1 MDMESTSHTHNF
13 PLTDMQVQALL
24 GRMDQERETAKPSK
38 RRMERSLMR
47 DWGVITV
54 YDETDTPEFFDVPI
68 CNISPTGICFLH
80 VNHLNHGQRLTIQLP
95 RYVTSGAVER
105 DIIIMRTR
113 EISASIVEIGAE
125 LIPDYFD

>member
-1 MDMESTSHTHNF
+1 MESTSHTHDF
-13 PLTDMQVQALL
+13 PLTDAQVLDLL
-24 GRMDQERETAKPSK
+24 ERLEHERESGISSN

-54 YDETDTPEFFDVPI
+54 YDETDTPELYDVPI

-80 VNHLNHGQRLTIQLP
+80 VHHLNPGQRLTIQLP

-105 DIIIMRTR
+105 DIIIMRNR
-113 EISASIVEIGAE
+113 EITTSIVEIGAE